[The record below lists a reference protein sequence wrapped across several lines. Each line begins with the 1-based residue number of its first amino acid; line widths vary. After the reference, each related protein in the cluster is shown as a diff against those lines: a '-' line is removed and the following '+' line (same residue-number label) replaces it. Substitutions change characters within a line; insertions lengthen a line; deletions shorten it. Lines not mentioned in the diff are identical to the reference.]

1 MNYWSHCF
9 YVLIDNNCCFFKG
22 VVVLADPS
30 TACDTVKP
38 LNRYNQSGYSAGNWF
53 LLIDEGVCDFDKKV
67 ILRYLVTT

>member
-1 MNYWSHCF
+1 M
-9 YVLIDNNCCFFKG
+9 
-22 VVVLADPS
+22 VLADPS

-67 ILRYLVTT
+67 ILRYVVTT